1 MRLHEYFT
9 FWALAYIAACS
20 LLGGRGR
27 GRGRGLCDAAAVV
40 LFLLFGNLAL
50 LALSALVWRRPF
62 DTSFFVASAALHGVG
77 LAALRRWPT
86 RSAWTRSAWT
96 RSAWTRSAWT
106 RSAWTRS
113 AWTRSAWAAPLR
125 NLFLL
130 WFAYLVVVGGPARVR
145 GVYRR
150 MPTRWSDLSLLT

>member
-20 LLGGRGR
+20 LLGGR

-86 RSAWTRSAWT
+86 RSAWA
-96 RSAWTRSAWT
+96 
-106 RSAWTRS
+106 
-113 AWTRSAWAAPLR
+113 RSAWAAPLR